1 MNIPMKCFFI
11 SLLILSA
18 ALAGAQS
25 SGMITYEEKM
35 DLHKNLPPERQDMKD
50 MIPQY
55 NISKFELIFSGDESL
70 YRAQKQEE
78 LPTTST
84 SPGGPPM
91 GMRFGAGRAN
101 RVVYKDL
108 AKDTMIDSRDF
119 MQKQFLITG
128 PPKPRK
134 WKIGTKHK
142 EILGYNCLEA
152 SFREDS
158 VTTMV
163 AWFSPQLPVPNGP
176 SDYQGLPGMILQVD
190 VNDGLRMVTA
200 TEINLDSVDT
210 SVIVAPSKGKEVTPE
225 EFEKIREE
233 KMKEMGM
240 QQGGPTS
247 GQQMFIIRQ

>member
-1 MNIPMKCFFI
+1 
-11 SLLILSA
+11 
-18 ALAGAQS
+18 
-25 SGMITYEEKM
+25 M

-50 MIPQY
+50 MIPQF
-55 NISKFELIFSGDESL
+55 NISKFELIFSGDESI

-91 GMRFGAGRAN
+91 GMRFGGGRAN

-128 PPKPRK
+128 TPTLRK

-158 VTTMV
+158 ATTMV
-163 AWFSPQLPVPNGP
+163 AWFSPQLPVSNGP

-190 VNDGLRMVTA
+190 VNDGLRMFTA
-200 TEINLDSVDT
+200 SEIKLDSVDT
-210 SVIVAPSKGKEVTPE
+210 SVIVAPNKGKEVTAE

-240 QQGGPTS
+240 QQGGPS
-247 GQQMFIIRQ
+247 GGQHMIMIRQ

>member
-1 MNIPMKCFFI
+1 MKCLFF

-18 ALAGAQS
+18 TIAGAQS

-35 DLHKNLPPERQDMKD
+35 DLHKNLPPDRQDMKD
-50 MIPQY
+50 MIPQF

-91 GMRFGAGRAN
+91 GMRFGGGRAN

-200 TEINLDSVDT
+200 TEIKLDSVDT
-210 SVIVAPSKGKEVTPE
+210 TVIIAPSKGKEVTPE

-240 QQGGPTS
+240 QQGGPS
-247 GQQMFIIRQ
+247 GGQHMFMIRQ

>member
-1 MNIPMKCFFI
+1 MKFLFI

-18 ALAGAQS
+18 TIADAQS
-25 SGMITYEEKM
+25 AGMITYEEKM
-35 DLHKNLPPERQDMKD
+35 DLHKNLPPDRQDMKD
-50 MIPQY
+50 MIPQF
-55 NISKFELIFSGDESL
+55 NISKFELIFSGDESI

-78 LPTTST
+78 LPATSS

-91 GMRFGAGRAN
+91 GMRFGGGRAN

-134 WKIGTKHK
+134 WKIGIKHK

-152 SFREDS
+152 SFRADS

-163 AWFSPQLPVPNGP
+163 AWFSPQLPIPNGP

-190 VNDGLRMVTA
+190 VNDGERMVTA
-200 TEINLDSVDT
+200 TEINIDSVDT
-210 SVIVAPSKGKEVTPE
+210 TMIVAPSKGKEVTPE

-240 QQGGPTS
+240 QQGAPGG
-247 GQQMFIIRQ
+247 GQHMFMIRQ

>member
-1 MNIPMKCFFI
+1 MKYLLF

-18 ALAGAQS
+18 EMASAQT
-25 SGMITYEEKM
+25 SGMIVYEEKM

-50 MIPQY
+50 MIPQF
-55 NISKFELIFSGDESL
+55 NISKFELIYSGDESL

-84 SPGGPPM
+84 AAGGPPM
-91 GMRFGAGRAN
+91 GMRFGGGRAN

-128 PPKPRK
+128 PPSPRK
-134 WKIGTKHK
+134 WKIGKK
-142 EILGYNCLEA
+142 QKVILGYNCMEA
-152 SFREDS
+152 SFRQDS
-158 VTTMV
+158 VTSMI
-163 AWFSPQLPVPNGP
+163 AWFTPQLPVSNGP

-200 TEINLDSVDT
+200 TEIKLDSVDT
-210 SVIVAPSKGKEVTPE
+210 TVIVAPNKGKEVTPE

-240 QQGGPTS
+240 QQGGPAG
-247 GQQMFIIRQ
+247 GQHMFMIRQ

>member
-1 MNIPMKCFFI
+1 MKSLI
-11 SLLILSA
+11 VSLLLLSSS
-18 ALAGAQS
+18 LVFGQS

-35 DLHKNLPPERQDMKD
+35 DLHKTLPPDRQDMKD
-50 MIPQY
+50 MIPQF
-55 NISKFELIFSGDESL
+55 NIAKFELIFSGDESL

-78 LPTTST
+78 LPPTTST

-91 GMRFGAGRAN
+91 GMRFGGGRAN

-134 WKIGTKHK
+134 WKIGAKQK

-152 SFREDS
+152 SFRVDS
-158 VTTMV
+158 ATALV
-163 AWFSPQLPVPNGP
+163 AWFTPQLAIPNGP

-190 VNDGLRMVTA
+190 INNGERMVTA
-200 TEINLDSVDT
+200 TEIKLDSVDT
-210 SVIVAPSKGKEVTPE
+210 TIIVAPNKGKEVTPE

-240 QQGGPTS
+240 QHGGPAG

>member
-1 MNIPMKCFFI
+1 
-11 SLLILSA
+11 
-18 ALAGAQS
+18 
-25 SGMITYEEKM
+25 M

-50 MIPQY
+50 MIPQF
-55 NISKFELIFSGDESL
+55 NIAKFELIYQGDESL

-200 TEINLDSVDT
+200 TEIKLDSVDT
-210 SVIVAPSKGKEVTPE
+210 TVIIAPNKGKEVTPE

-240 QQGGPTS
+240 QQGGPS
-247 GQQMFIIRQ
+247 GGHMFMIRQ